1 MPRSDGSRPARSDT
15 TPATAFAESS
25 CDPGRWAPLQRRLS
39 LRAVARARQ
48 RQDHGRHHGAHRIQP
63 ENPRGGRPMPSRSVS
78 RGSTSDWVTRRSQGR
93 LDHAPCCGRGPAVTR
108 GRDTPARVTDS
119 DFWENVRDQRD
130 GPTPASDPGE
140 ILQRLYQSE
149 INLRI
154 GWIWDGGVAWQ
165 LGDKHNG
172 LEGEW

>member
-1 MPRSDGSRPARSDT
+1 
-15 TPATAFAESS
+15 
-25 CDPGRWAPLQRRLS
+25 
-39 LRAVARARQ
+39 
-48 RQDHGRHHGAHRIQP
+48 
-63 ENPRGGRPMPSRSVS
+63 
-78 RGSTSDWVTRRSQGR
+78 
-93 LDHAPCCGRGPAVTR
+93 VTR